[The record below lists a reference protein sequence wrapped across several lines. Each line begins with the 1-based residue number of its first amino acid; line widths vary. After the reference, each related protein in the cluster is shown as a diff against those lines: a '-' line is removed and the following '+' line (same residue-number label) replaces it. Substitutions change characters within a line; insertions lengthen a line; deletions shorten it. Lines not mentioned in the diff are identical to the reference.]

1 MVDVIWPLLRTRRWL
16 GFTAVVVGA
25 IVAFG
30 LLSAWQWDRADD
42 RRSER
47 VTLQSALDTVPAP
60 IESIDLSAGPDP
72 GDVFRSVTTRG
83 TYLADD
89 QVVVRKRPLDT
100 RNGFWLMTPMQTDAG
115 PVVWVNR
122 GWLPAG
128 VDALSTPDLP
138 APPAGEVVVTGYLR
152 AFDPADPGDNDGLPA
167 GQIAGP
173 AIELLPAMTATL
185 PAFIQL
191 AESDPQQDGL
201 VVLPLPTVDE
211 GRNISYAIQWLLFA
225 IVAVAGWF
233 FFLRREA
240 KEDAEAKLQT
250 ELQAAAVGPGRD

>member
-1 MVDVIWPLLRTRRWL
+1 MDAVIWPLLRTRRWL
-16 GFTAVVVGA
+16 GFTALVVGS

-30 LLSAWQWDRADD
+30 LLSSWQWDRAED
-42 RRSER
+42 RRAER
-47 VTLQSALDTVPAP
+47 ITLQSALATEPAP
-60 IESIDLSAGPDP
+60 VASIDLSAGPGP
-72 GDVFRSVTTRG
+72 ADVFRAVTTRG
-83 TYLADD
+83 TYLAAD
-89 QVVVRKRPLDT
+89 QVVVRKRPLDA

-138 APPAGEVVVTGYLR
+138 VPPAGEVVVTGYLR
-152 AFDPADPGDNDGLPA
+152 AFDPADPGANDGLPA
-167 GQIAGP
+167 GQIAAP
-173 AIELLPAMTATL
+173 AQELLPATAPAL

-191 AESDPQQDGL
+191 SESDPAQDGL
-201 VVLPLPTVDE
+201 IPIPLPTVDE

-225 IVAVAGWF
+225 IVAIGGWF

-240 KEDAEAKLQT
+240 KEDA
-250 ELQAAAVGPGRD
+250 AAAQPTATVGSTPE